1 MSSCKNKIL
10 LNSCYNKNYL
20 LDNQIRLKTKKESKQ
35 IINIKNF
42 NKINRNINKNNSS
55 SIISENITPKI
66 VEKTKQKGKKDE
78 EKLIIKTRLIKL
90 NNDNTDKKSTN
101 NHHDKYHINFELLSN
116 SGINDEININMTFV

>member
-101 NHHDKYHINFELLSN
+101 NHHDEYHINFELLSN

>member
-101 NHHDKYHINFELLSN
+101 NHHDKYHINFELLLN